1 MSHKKAHKAQ
11 KIVLIP
17 AYTQKKGRLFM
28 TRVRRAVGVLVVM
41 VVAAFSVS
49 SQETTQSQT
58 TQSQTT
64 QTQTTQS
71 QTTQQTTNQTTTS
84 DYVFPTREERF
95 KRYLKSTVGPARLG
109 WTAASAGIDQ
119 WNDSPEEWG
128 QGAKGYGRRYASSLG
143 QNAINQTVIYG
154 LDSAFGLDTGF
165 QRSKRQG
172 FFPRFKDALIQNVT
186 SRTKSGKRVIS
197 VPRFAGAYSSGII
210 AREAWYP
217 ERYSY
222 KDGLRSGTR
231 TLLSGFAIN
240 LVREFVFDW

>member
-1 MSHKKAHKAQ
+1 M
-11 KIVLIP
+11 
-17 AYTQKKGRLFM
+17 R
-28 TRVRRAVGVLVVM
+28 RVIGVLVLT
-41 VVAAFSVS
+41 VVGALSVS
-49 SQETTQSQT
+49 SQETTDN
-58 TQSQTT
+58 
-64 QTQTTQS
+64 
-71 QTTQQTTNQTTTS
+71 QTTQQTTTQSTTQKTS

-95 KRYLKSTVGPARLG
+95 KRYVKSTVGPARLG

-128 QGAKGYGRRYASSLG
+128 QGAKGYGRRYASSFG

-154 LDSAFGLDTGF
+154 LDSALGLDTGF

-197 VPRFAGAYSSGII
+197 VPRFACAYSSGVI
-210 AREAWYP
+210 ARETWYP

-240 LVREFVFDW
+240 LVREFVFNW